1 MKKITPIFKKANN
14 AIVLAFNNDFAKY
27 AAVLIQS
34 ILNHSSESHCYDI
47 IILHSF
53 VSKENQTKLLSMVED
68 CENFSIRFIT
78 IDLENMD
85 ELYIERGISNLSPE
99 TYYRLLIGDLLSDEY
114 KRAVYLDSDM
124 VLECDIAQLFE
135 ENVDGVILGACRDI
149 TGICIN
155 YSPKGAERVAY
166 QKSILGINNTDDYFI
181 SGTLLI
187 NLDVM
192 RREVSS
198 DTMMEMAFAR
208 NWRQHDQDI
217 MNYICRDGKARI
229 IDASWNVMADY
240 GTNKYLP
247 DSLFDEWIESERKP
261 KIIHYGG
268 SWKPWRMDTYRD
280 GVFWKC
286 AAETPFWQDVVIEL
300 IRNNGLIVVDA
311 DSEVLSADISELRQE
326 IRNGVIIPRYSSVY
340 KSLLDKEYFSAFAY
354 SEDKLRKELLRKQA
368 AEAEKTFAFR
378 KERKKRTDL
387 ERTVGRLKKE
397 NKECKSENR
406 RLTKKLDRIISSRSY
421 KLARKIAGVARTL
434 KKAKAIK
441 K

>member
-14 AIVLAFNNDFAKY
+14 AIILAFNDDFAKY

-53 VSKENQTKLLSMVED
+53 VSKENQAKLLSMVEN
-68 CENFSIRFIT
+68 CENFSISFIT

-114 KRAVYLDSDM
+114 KRAVYLDADM
-124 VLECDIAQLFE
+124 VLQNDIADIFE
-135 ENVDGVILGACRDI
+135 ENVDGVILGACRDM
-149 TGICIN
+149 TGICSN
-155 YSPKGAERVAY
+155 YGPKGAERLEY
-166 QKSILGINNTDDYFI
+166 QRSVLGIKNTDDYFI
-181 SGTLLI
+181 SGTLLL

-198 DTMMEMAFAR
+198 DTLMEMAFTR
-208 NWRQHDQDI
+208 NWMQHDQDI
-217 MNYICRDGKARI
+217 MNCICRDGKARI
-229 IDASWNVMADY
+229 INAAWNVMADY
-240 GTNKYLP
+240 GSNKYLP

-280 GVFWKC
+280 GAFWKC
-286 AAETPFWQDVVIEL
+286 AAETPFWQDIVIEL
-300 IRNNGLIVVDA
+300 IKNNGLIVVDA

-340 KSLLDKEYFSAFAY
+340 KSLLDKEYFSAFAS

-368 AEAEKTFAFR
+368 AEAEKTFSFR

-421 KLARKIAGVARTL
+421 KLTRKIAGVARTL
-434 KKAKAIK
+434 KGKQ
-441 K
+441 

>member
-1 MKKITPIFKKANN
+1 M
-14 AIVLAFNNDFAKY
+14 
-27 AAVLIQS
+27 
-34 ILNHSSESHCYDI
+34 
-47 IILHSF
+47 
-53 VSKENQTKLLSMVED
+53 
-68 CENFSIRFIT
+68 
-78 IDLENMD
+78 
-85 ELYIERGISNLSPE
+85 
-99 TYYRLLIGDLLSDEY
+99 IGDLLSDEY
-114 KRAVYLDSDM
+114 KRAVYLDADM
-124 VLECDIAQLFE
+124 VLQNDIADIFE
-135 ENVDGVILGACRDI
+135 ENVDGVILGACRDM
-149 TGICIN
+149 TGICSN
-155 YSPKGAERVAY
+155 YGPKGAERLEY
-166 QKSILGINNTDDYFI
+166 QRSVLGINNTDDYFI
-181 SGTLLI
+181 SGTLLL

-198 DTMMEMAFAR
+198 DTLMEMAFAR

-217 MNYICRDGKARI
+217 MNCICRDGKARI

-280 GVFWKC
+280 GAFWKC
-286 AAETPFWQDVVIEL
+286 AAETPFWQDIVIEL

-340 KSLLDKEYFSAFAY
+340 KSLLDKEYFSAFAS

-434 KKAKAIK
+434 KKAKAIRK
-441 K
+441 

>member
-14 AIVLAFNNDFAKY
+14 AIVLAFNDDFAKY

-53 VSKENQTKLLSMVED
+53 VSKENQTKLLSMVEN

-78 IDLENMD
+78 IDIKNVD
-85 ELYIERGISNLSPE
+85 KLYIDRGTTNLSPE

-187 NLDVM
+187 NLEVM
-192 RREVSS
+192 RKEISS
-198 DTMMEMAFAR
+198 DTLMEMAF
-208 NWRQHDQDI
+208 
-217 MNYICRDGKARI
+217 
-229 IDASWNVMADY
+229 
-240 GTNKYLP
+240 T
-247 DSLFDEWIESERKP
+247 
-261 KIIHYGG
+261 
-268 SWKPWRMDTYRD
+268 
-280 GVFWKC
+280 
-286 AAETPFWQDVVIEL
+286 
-300 IRNNGLIVVDA
+300 
-311 DSEVLSADISELRQE
+311 
-326 IRNGVIIPRYSSVY
+326 
-340 KSLLDKEYFSAFAY
+340 
-354 SEDKLRKELLRKQA
+354 
-368 AEAEKTFAFR
+368 
-378 KERKKRTDL
+378 
-387 ERTVGRLKKE
+387 
-397 NKECKSENR
+397 
-406 RLTKKLDRIISSRSY
+406 
-421 KLARKIAGVARTL
+421 RKIGRAHV
-434 KKAKAIK
+434 
-441 K
+441 